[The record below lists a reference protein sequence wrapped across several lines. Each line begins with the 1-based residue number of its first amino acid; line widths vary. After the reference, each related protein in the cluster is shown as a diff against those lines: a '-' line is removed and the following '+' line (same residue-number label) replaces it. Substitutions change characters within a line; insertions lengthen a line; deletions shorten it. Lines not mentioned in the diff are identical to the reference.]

1 MADAAD
7 LIHGHLRLDPPEG
20 VPHLDLDPYDE
31 AVLREPAAWHA
42 ALRGAGPFV
51 WLTRYGM
58 LACGRH
64 AETAAVFGDHRRFVS
79 SRGVGLSDFA
89 AEAPW
94 RPPSI
99 VLEVDPPYHSKTRAA
114 IHKALSPRAVAAMGE
129 MFAAEA
135 ARLARALVAR
145 GEADGVQ
152 AFAAPFPCTVF
163 PRAMGLT
170 GTDPARLLAYGAM
183 VFNAIGPDNALR
195 RASMAEAPRIGP
207 WLAERCARDA
217 IAPNG
222 LAAALYASADAGEIT
237 EEEAGLLVRSLLSA
251 GVDTTV
257 TGLGAALHA
266 LAEAPDQFA
275 RLRADPGLARGAF
288 EETLRWASPVQAFCR
303 TAAEACEV
311 SGVRIAAGMKVLCVL
326 AAANRDPQAFEDPD
340 RFDIDRNPRKHLAFG
355 TGVHGCVGQAVAR
368 AEGEAALRALAVAA
382 ARIEP
387 AGTAVWRA
395 NNALR
400 GLERLPLRL
409 HSA

>member
-7 LIHGHLRLDPPEG
+7 LFHGHARLDPPAG
-20 VPHLDLDPYDE
+20 VPLLDLDPYDE
-31 AVLREPAAWHA
+31 AILREPHAWHA
-42 ALRGAGPFV
+42 ALRDAGPFV
-51 WLTRYGM
+51 WLNRYGM

-64 AETAAVFGDHRRFVS
+64 AETARVFADHRRFVS

-114 IHKALSPRAVAAMGE
+114 IHKALSPKAIASMSGLFEAEAVR
-129 MFAAEA
+129 FAAD
-135 ARLARALVAR
+135 LVAK
-145 GEADGVQ
+145 GDVDGIAD
-152 AFAAPFPCTVF
+152 FAAPFPCTVF

-170 GTDPARLLAYGAM
+170 GTDPDRLLAYGAM

-195 RASMAEAPRIGP
+195 RASMARMPQIGP
-207 WLAERCARDA
+207 WLAERCAREA
-217 IAPNG
+217 IAPEG
-222 LAAALYASADAGEIT
+222 LAAALYAAADAGDVT

-266 LAEAPDQFA
+266 LAENPDQFA
-275 RLRADPGLARGAF
+275 ALREDPSLARGAF

-303 TAAEACEV
+303 TANEDCEV
-311 SGVRIAAGMKVLCVL
+311 GGVAIPAGMKILCVL
-326 AAANRDPQAFEDPD
+326 AAANRDPEVFEDPD
-340 RFDIDRNPRKHLAFG
+340 RFDIRRNVRKHLAFG

-368 AEGEAALRALAVAA
+368 AEGEAALRALAGAA

-387 AGTAVWRA
+387 AGEAVWRA

-400 GLERLPLRL
+400 GLERLPLRFQ
-409 HSA
+409 AA